1 MKTPTS
7 FYVFKENDNEWQE
20 TTLEELAAENDPD
33 IMVVPLYSDGTQGE
47 QTTWG
52 VWDKERKRS
61 IVDAELKKAS
71 SKQEFHPEKQGFIDY
86 LFREEVIAPPPAQE
100 TPAQKP
106 QEKQLDE
113 LERLA
118 LLPEEIRAVDY
129 LMRNTQLTGMIS
141 EAKTFFQK
149 AADLITLVLVIN
161 IIAIALL
168 GIVFIFSLGK

>member
-7 FYVFKENDNEWQE
+7 FYVFGKNDNEWQE
-20 TTLEELAAENDPD
+20 ATLEELAAENDPD

-71 SKQEFHPEKQGFIDY
+71 SKQEFQPEKQGFIDY
-86 LFREEVIAPPPAQE
+86 MFREEVIDPPPAQKD
-100 TPAQKP
+100 PAQNPK
-106 QEKQLDE
+106 ENQLGE

-149 AADLITLVLVIN
+149 ATDLITLILVVN
-161 IIAIALL
+161 IVAIALL
-168 GIVFIFSLGK
+168 GIGLIFSLGK

>member
-7 FYVFKENDNEWQE
+7 FYVFEENANEWQE
-20 TTLEELAAENDPD
+20 ATIEELAAENDPD
-33 IMVVPLYSDGTQGE
+33 IMVVPLYADGTQGE

-52 VWDKERKRS
+52 VWDKKRQRS
-61 IVDAELKKAS
+61 IVASELKKVS
-71 SKQEFHPEKQGFIDY
+71 SKQEGQTKKQSLIDY
-86 LFREEVIAPPPAQE
+86 MLREEVIAPPPAQKS
-100 TPAQKP
+100 PAQNPK
-106 QEKQLDE
+106 EKQLGE

-168 GIVFIFSLGK
+168 GIGFIFSLGK

>member
-7 FYVFKENDNEWQE
+7 FYVFEENANEWQE
-20 TTLEELAAENDPD
+20 ATIEELAAENDPA
-33 IMVVPLYSDGTQGE
+33 IVIIPIYADGTQGK

-52 VWDKERKRS
+52 VWSDARQRA
-61 IVDAELKKAS
+61 IVGEAKK
-71 SKQEFHPEKQGFIDY
+71 QVMGRP
-86 LFREEVIAPPPAQE
+86 VIPSNPQNQAA
-100 TPAQKP
+100 PAQKP
-106 QEKQLDE
+106 QEKQLSE

-168 GIVFIFSLGK
+168 GIGFIFSLGK